1 MTLLVTDIGFFLTN
15 LIAVAAIVLLASSV
29 QLRGKGYLMSF
40 LVLIVLASIV
50 GYVPSAL
57 MRNGAISGDAH
68 RAFLGWAGPVLMAI
82 RVIGWVSLF
91 VFVAGLR
98 VAPPDVLRPASRET
112 GDRAPVA
119 STAMVPDS
127 VRNTMQVLMVVAIV
141 YAIGLLCAIV
151 LLASMGARFLPLLVF
166 AAVAV
171 LYGASIRF
179 AMDRKYGKATGFMIA
194 AGILNLPIGIVAI
207 IVGVVA
213 RRAWKK
219 SEEEGHISPEET
231 DRAPIESP
239 VAAGD

>member
-15 LIAVAAIVLLASSV
+15 LIAIAATVMLASSV
-29 QLRGKGYLMSF
+29 RLRGKGYLMSF

-50 GYVPSAL
+50 GYVPTAL
-57 MRNGAISGDAH
+57 MRNEAISLDAH
-68 RAFLGWAGPVLMAI
+68 RAFMGWAGPVLMAI
-82 RVIGWVSLF
+82 RVIGWASLF
-91 VFVAGLR
+91 MFVAGLR
-98 VAPPDVLRPASRET
+98 VAPPDLLGPASKET
-112 GDRAPVA
+112 GDRAPMA
-119 STAMVPDS
+119 STAVVPDR
-127 VRNTMQVLMVVAIV
+127 VWNTMQVLMVVAIV

-151 LLASMGARFLPLLVF
+151 WLASLGARFLPLLVF

-213 RRAWKK
+213 RRAWRK
-219 SEEEGHISPEET
+219 SEEQGHITQEET